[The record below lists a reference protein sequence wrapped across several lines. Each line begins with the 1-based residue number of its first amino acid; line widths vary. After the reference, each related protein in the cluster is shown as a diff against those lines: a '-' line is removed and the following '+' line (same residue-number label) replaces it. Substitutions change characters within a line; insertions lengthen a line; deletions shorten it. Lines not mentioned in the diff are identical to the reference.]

1 MKHNAIC
8 ERREE
13 GSGGEELGSEADPR
27 WAQSLSLQRGREASE
42 QGGQVIDGKRFRIL
56 TFKIA
61 IRSHLST
68 HCSLNAAELHFPTE
82 K

>member
-1 MKHNAIC
+1 M
-8 ERREE
+8 
-13 GSGGEELGSEADPR
+13 GGKELGSEADPR
-27 WAQSLSLQRGREASE
+27 RAQSLSLQREERIQSREDRSLM
-42 QGGQVIDGKRFRIL
+42 VKRIRIL

-68 HCSLNAAELHFPTE
+68 HCSLNAGELHFPTE